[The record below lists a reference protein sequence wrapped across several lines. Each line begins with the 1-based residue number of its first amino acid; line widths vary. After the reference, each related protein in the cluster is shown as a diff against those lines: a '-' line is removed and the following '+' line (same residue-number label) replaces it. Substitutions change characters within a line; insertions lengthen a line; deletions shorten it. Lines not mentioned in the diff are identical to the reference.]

1 MRTITVSSKNQ
12 ITIPVAIL
20 REVGINPGDRMA
32 AAVIDGDIV
41 LMKEPEN
48 WVQYFQGSMPGAY
61 GGDKESVDRIILRE
75 RQSWYEPMSELIS
88 DTDPREWRK
97 RFEDL
102 YATDGSVRAVADTLM
117 DCPYYVATLP
127 DLEWLI
133 PDTVHA
139 DTPTG
144 PTVALAQTLDRLT
157 SNRWVRR
164 VPAQDPE
171 RERYRLDSEIAA
183 SLKAA

>member
-20 REVGINPGDRMA
+20 REVGISPGDRMA

-41 LMKEPEN
+41 LVKEPEN
-48 WVQYFQGSMPGAY
+48 WVQYFQGSMAGAY
-61 GGDKESVDRIILRE
+61 GGAKESVDRMILRE
-75 RQSWYEPMSELIS
+75 RQSWYEPMSEHIS
-88 DTDPREWRK
+88 ETDPREWCK

-102 YATDGSVRAVADTLM
+102 YATDGSVRAIADTLM
-117 DCPYYVATLP
+117 DCPHHVATYP

-133 PDTVHA
+133 PDTVHDA
-139 DTPTG
+139 DADPAA
-144 PTVALAQTLDRLT
+144 ALAQTLDRLT
-157 SNRWVRR
+157 SSRWVRR
-164 VPAQDPE
+164 IPAAEEEP
-171 RERYRLDSEIAA
+171 ERYRLDGEVAA

>member
-20 REVGINPGDRMA
+20 REIGINPGDTLA

-41 LMKEPEN
+41 LVKEPES
-48 WVQYFQGSMPGAY
+48 WVQYFQGSMRGAY
-61 GGDKESVDRIILRE
+61 GGTKESIDRYVLRE
-75 RQSWYEPMSELIS
+75 RESWYEPLSEHIS
-88 DTDPREWRK
+88 DSDSREWCK

-102 YATDGSVRAVADTLM
+102 YATDSSVRAVADTLM
-117 DCPYYVATLP
+117 DCPYYVATFP

-133 PDTVHA
+133 PENGH
-139 DTPTG
+139 PTDL
-144 PTVALAQTLDRLT
+144 PRTLERLT

-164 VPAQDPE
+164 IPAQDEEP
-171 RERYRLDSEIAA
+171 ERYRLDGEVAA